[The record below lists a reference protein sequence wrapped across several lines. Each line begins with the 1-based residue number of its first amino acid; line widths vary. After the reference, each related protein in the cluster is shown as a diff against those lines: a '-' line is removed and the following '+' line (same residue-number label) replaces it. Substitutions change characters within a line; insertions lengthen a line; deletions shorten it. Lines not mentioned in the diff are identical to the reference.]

1 MKNRINLEVL
11 YYDFGD
17 NLITSFERIASNN
30 LTNNFDISAD
40 SMTNGYISGDGICI
54 SYIAINENEMLY
66 VYNDSE
72 GMICLNTSSLDK
84 TFTNVGDRSY
94 FGYDQFQKEPFDF
107 IQKVMNEKLV
117 LRKNKVKQYHI

>member
-1 MKNRINLEVL
+1 MNREQMKIAYYNL
-11 YYDFGD
+11 GD
-17 NLITSFERIASNN
+17 KLITFFEDVLSTEDKIGFTVNVDN
-30 LTNNFDISAD
+30 
-40 SMTNGYISGDGICI
+40 MTNGSISRNDMCI
-54 SYIAINENEMLY
+54 SYIVINDNEMIY
-66 VYNDSE
+66 VYHDSE

>member
-1 MKNRINLEVL
+1 MNREQMKIA
-11 YYDFGD
+11 YYNVGD
-17 NLITSFERIASNN
+17 RLITFFEDVLSTEDKMGFMVNVDN
-30 LTNNFDISAD
+30 
-40 SMTNGYISGDGICI
+40 MTNGSISRNDMCI
-54 SYIAINENEMLY
+54 SYIVINDNEMIY
-66 VYNDSE
+66 VYHDSE

-107 IQKVMNEKLV
+107 IQRVMNEQLV

>member
-1 MKNRINLEVL
+1 MNREQMKIA
-11 YYDFGD
+11 YYNVGD
-17 NLITSFERIASNN
+17 RLITFFEDVLSTEDKIGFTVNVDN
-30 LTNNFDISAD
+30 
-40 SMTNGYISGDGICI
+40 MTNGSISRNDMCI
-54 SYIAINENEMLY
+54 SYIVINDNEMIY
-66 VYNDSE
+66 VYRDSE

-107 IQKVMNEKLV
+107 IQKVIDEKLV